1 MKLVLLPGMDGTGLL
16 FSPLLAELHD
26 VDTEVIPLS
35 QEGPQDYDTLSR
47 WVCDRLPKEEFI
59 LLAESFSGAI
69 AAKISLRDRPAL
81 KGVIFVASFLSS
93 PASLAVSTAKLLP
106 IQVLSKFPGASI
118 IHRLLFLGQSASQET
133 VELFC
138 RVIDTVPQSTLK
150 ARLDSISSLRYTDY
164 KSRLPAVYVQAKGDR
179 LVRAH
184 KVQEFTKAYPGLGI
198 VKVGGP
204 HFVIQANPKE
214 CVTAIR
220 HAICLLTA
228 KGR

>member
-1 MKLVLLPGMDGTGLL
+1 MSGYDTDVISLP
-16 FSPLLAELHD
+16 
-26 VDTEVIPLS
+26 

-47 WVCDRLPKEEFI
+47 WVCERLPEEDFI

-69 AAKISLRDRPAL
+69 AAKISLRDMPAL

-93 PASLAVSTAKLLP
+93 PASLAVSIAKVLP

-118 IHRLLFLGQSASQET
+118 IHRLLFLGQGASQET
-133 VELFC
+133 VKLFC
-138 RVIDTVPQSTLK
+138 RVIDTVPELTLK
-150 ARLDSISSLRYTDY
+150 ARLDSISSLRYTGC
-164 KSRLPAVYVQAKGDR
+164 KSRLPAVYIQALGDR

-184 KVQEFTKAYPGLGI
+184 KDQELMKAYSGLGI
-198 VKVGGP
+198 EKVDGP

-214 CVTAIR
+214 CAAAIR
-220 HAICLLTA
+220 RAICLLTT